1 MAFNYGKEKR
11 EFDQEWNKL
20 CSEYQ
25 AAGMSEKDIETLYA
39 FDWSWFC
46 SRRRFINH
54 TQNLPS
60 DTIDGEDSKERS
72 SLILKFNTFSVDLDE
87 AAMGGRYGWVEQII
101 DVRIADRLH
110 RLSLEDLE
118 LLTLLVIDGYTQTEV
133 ARLQACSQNAISKKY
148 LRIKKYLK

>member
-20 CSEYQ
+20 CSEYRS
-25 AAGMSEKDIETLYA
+25 AGMSEKDIEVLYA

-60 DTIDGEDSKERS
+60 DTIVGEDSKERS
-72 SLILKFNTFSVDLDE
+72 SLILKFSTFSVNLDE
-87 AAMGGRYGWVEQII
+87 TEIGGRYGWVEQIT
-101 DVRIADRLH
+101 DGRIVDRL
-110 RLSLEDLE
+110 RKLPLEDLE

-133 ARLQACSQNAISKKY
+133 AHLHACSQNAISKKY